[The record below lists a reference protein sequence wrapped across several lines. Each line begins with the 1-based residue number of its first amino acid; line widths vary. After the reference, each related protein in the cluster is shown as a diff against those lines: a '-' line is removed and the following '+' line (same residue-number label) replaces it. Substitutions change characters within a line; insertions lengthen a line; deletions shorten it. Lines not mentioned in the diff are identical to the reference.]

1 LPERERFELEISR
14 KNKAWADRGV
24 FLHLD
29 IWEDLSARMSATGSQ
44 SEYNKFVKEADL
56 FVLLV
61 WSKLGMYSAEEF
73 EKAFGQFKS
82 TQKPFIFTY
91 FKSPPPADAEES
103 LHLFKAKLDGLGHFY
118 PTFGNSDEL
127 WNQFNKELERL
138 EPGGFRED
146 KRNTATVTGNNNV
159 VIQGVSN
166 STITVNIGGEQKQI
180 AKTLD
185 ALMAAMGSVQAQLLN
200 INGRLH
206 PSSSLSEANFSYLLG
221 QAGNKAL
228 PGELSAS
235 LEDSEGWVT
244 SLYQQLVKQGV
255 AVGSKPLQVFG
266 TYGWL
271 TETFLQ
277 KMSSAVGKER
287 NTRRLSFM
295 AEAYQASLRYLCY
308 IQVSQLLQQ
317 ESIARPP
324 LVEQFI
330 QMEGKAFLHFD
341 YTSLLLVATELLGQQ
356 GFVGEMG
363 DLAAELCDSGSAL
376 HATAL
381 YLEDQRL
388 RLLQNDPALESGLEQ
403 LLDEYLTALVFWL
416 RRLSFL
422 ARYRMVSVKE
432 INISYRMG
440 TNKQFVHLYGELH
453 STYSEADVDY
463 NAKAIDNFFTYNQS
477 VLLFK
482 GHDVATCM
490 DSIGNREAYISLSPL
505 VVDQSVFYDK
515 DKQKQT
521 PEIFYYTGY
530 EKAKRQYHF
539 AQHKNELEFEG
550 KPIESNK
557 WLEVRPQN
565 NKQPRLD
572 DLYAHLQL
580 ICPPA
585 KTQRP

>member
-1 LPERERFELEISR
+1 M
-14 KNKAWADRGV
+14 NN
-24 FLHLD
+24 
-29 IWEDLSARMSATGSQ
+29 Q
-44 SEYNKFVKEADL
+44 SNVQ
-56 FVLLV
+56 
-61 WSKLGMYSAEEF
+61 G
-73 EKAFGQFKS
+73 
-82 TQKPFIFTY
+82 
-91 FKSPPPADAEES
+91 
-103 LHLFKAKLDGLGHFY
+103 
-118 PTFGNSDEL
+118 
-127 WNQFNKELERL
+127 
-138 EPGGFRED
+138 D
-146 KRNTATVTGNNNV
+146 KNV
-159 VIQGVSN
+159 VIQDVSG
-166 STITVNIGGEQKQI
+166 STITVNIGGEQKEI

-185 ALMAAMGSVQAQLLN
+185 ALLTAMDGVQSQLLG

-206 PSSSLSEANFSYLLG
+206 TASSLSEANFSYLLG
-221 QAGNKAL
+221 QVGDKAL
-228 PGELSAS
+228 PAELSAS
-235 LEDSEGWVT
+235 LEDGEGWVT
-244 SLYQQLVKQGV
+244 SLQQQLVKQGV
-255 AVGSKPLQVFG
+255 PVGSKPLQVFG

-287 NTRRLSFM
+287 STRRFSFM

-308 IQVSQLLQQ
+308 IQVSQLLLQ
-317 ESIARPP
+317 ETVSRPP

-330 QMEGKAFLHFD
+330 QMEDKAFLQFD
-341 YTSLLLVATELLGQQ
+341 YTSLLLIATEALGQK
-356 GFVGEMG
+356 GFVSEMG
-363 DLAAELCDSGSAL
+363 DLTAELCDSGSAL

-388 RLLQNDPALESGLEQ
+388 RLLHNDPALESNLEQ
-403 LLDEYLTALVFWL
+403 LLDEYLTALVYWL
-416 RRLSFL
+416 RRLAFL

-432 INISYRMG
+432 INISYRTG

-490 DSIGNREAYISLSPL
+490 DSIGNSNTYISLSPL

-530 EKAKRQYHF
+530 EKAKRQFHF

-557 WLEVRPQN
+557 WLEVRAQN
-565 NKQPRLD
+565 NK
-572 DLYAHLQL
+572 HLQL
-580 ICPPA
+580 ICSPA
-585 KTQRP
+585 KATLP